1 MNADLSSVK
10 KGGMSMSSKSGKRG
24 FRLFKDSTIGFYYGR
39 VCVVRGDIF
48 DVLKGIARTCNEEKA
63 NIAREELFDF
73 LGIDPVTI
81 E

>member
-1 MNADLSSVK
+1 
-10 KGGMSMSSKSGKRG
+10 MSMSSKSGKRG